1 MLLKAYSWM
10 PDFVFRVVELKEL
23 DFIIFFWSTG
33 SSFGD
38 PHITTLDGLTY
49 TFNGLGEYVM
59 LTMIEPT
66 SNTTLLDIQTRTAQA
81 INANGTLIN
90 ATVFQAF
97 AVQEKNGGQAMVEIN
112 LAKTGRV

>member
-1 MLLKAYSWM
+1 
-10 PDFVFRVVELKEL
+10 
-23 DFIIFFWSTG
+23 
-33 SSFGD
+33 
-38 PHITTLDGLTY
+38 
-49 TFNGLGEYVM
+49 M

-112 LAKTGRV
+112 LAKTGRVYPVIGTDGKSTGFSKIL